1 MSGLSEVTRRDLLAR
16 VAARIGALEAPVRVG
31 IDGPDAAGKT
41 TLADELAAVLAAAG
55 RHVERVSADEFLRA
69 PEYRHRRGRE
79 SPEGYYEDSFDHQRL
94 RDAVLRSRSPVVVDG
109 IFLLR
114 PELDDLWTLR
124 IFVSIREEEVLR
136 RGIERDGVEME
147 RLYRVRYLPGQR
159 LYADRVA
166 PRDRADIV
174 VENDDPDRPG
184 LIVRGGE
191 PGPAA

>member
-1 MSGLSEVTRRDLLAR
+1 VPGLSDLTRRDVLAR
-16 VAARIGALEAPVRVG
+16 VAALIGALEAPVRVG

-41 TLADELAAVLAAAG
+41 MLADELAVILAAGG
-55 RHVERVSADEFLRA
+55 RHVERLSADDFLRA
-69 PEYRHRRGRE
+69 PEHRHRRGRE

-94 RDAVLRSRSPVVVDG
+94 RDTVLGSGSPLLVDG
-109 IFLLR
+109 IFLQR

-124 IFVSIREEEVLR
+124 IFVSIGESEVLR
-136 RGIERDGVEME
+136 RGIERDGAEME

-166 PRDRADIV
+166 PRDRADVV
-174 VENDDPDRPG
+174 VENDDPDSPG
-184 LIVRGGE
+184 LIVRRGE

>member
-1 MSGLSEVTRRDLLAR
+1 MPGLSDLTRRDVLAR
-16 VAARIGALEAPVRVG
+16 VAALIGALEAPVRVG

-41 TLADELAAVLAAAG
+41 TLADELAVVLAAAG
-55 RHVERVSADEFLRA
+55 RQVERLSADDFLRA
-69 PEYRHRRGRE
+69 PEHRHRRGRE

-94 RDAVLRSRSPVVVDG
+94 RDTVLGSGSPLLVDG
-109 IFLLR
+109 IFLQR

-124 IFVSIREEEVLR
+124 IFVSIGENEVLR
-136 RGIERDGVEME
+136 RGIQRDGAEME

-166 PRDRADIV
+166 PRDRADV
-174 VENDDPDRPG
+174 VVDNDDPDSPG
-184 LIVRGGE
+184 LIMRRGE